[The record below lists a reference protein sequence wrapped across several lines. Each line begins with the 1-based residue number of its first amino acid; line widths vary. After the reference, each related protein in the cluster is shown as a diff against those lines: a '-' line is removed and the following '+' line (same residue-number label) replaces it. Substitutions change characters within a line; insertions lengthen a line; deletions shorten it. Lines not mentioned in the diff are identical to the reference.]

1 MKASTSLM
9 LESMA
14 ASVDLDPYSSVATSR
29 VFMNMTDPVLKKALA
44 RNCTWVGVRIIFP
57 SKLDSG
63 FESLEIDSSR
73 KGSVL
78 VRLDNL
84 ELKEKLVIHA
94 LEGNITVRNV
104 RVGQEVRIETKRGDI
119 ETHRLWADERVVAK
133 AAGSVV
139 MDMGATSQYLDLEVI
154 STRKA
159 AAAIL

>member
-1 MKASTSLM
+1 MKNIRIVVSMKASTSLM

-44 RNCTWVGVRIIFP
+44 RNCT
-57 SKLDSG
+57 
-63 FESLEIDSSR
+63 
-73 KGSVL
+73 
-78 VRLDNL
+78 LDNL

-159 AAAIL
+159 AAVIL